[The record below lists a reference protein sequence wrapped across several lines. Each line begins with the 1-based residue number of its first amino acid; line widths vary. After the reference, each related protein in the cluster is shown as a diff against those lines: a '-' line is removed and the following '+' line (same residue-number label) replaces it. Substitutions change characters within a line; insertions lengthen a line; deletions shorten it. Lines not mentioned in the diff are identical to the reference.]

1 MDLMPGSLNNGVILP
16 ERFEIPE
23 ELVFSFMIWTLAKY
37 YGLTP
42 VKAGTMKE
50 FDFWQMTGFEIL
62 EQAKNE
68 YLLKLRSGS

>member
-1 MDLMPGSLNNGVILP
+1 MDLMSEHLNNGVILP

-23 ELVFSFMIWTLAKY
+23 ELVFRFMIWSLAKY
-37 YGLTP
+37 YGMPP

-50 FDFWQMTGFEIL
+50 IDFWQMIGFENL

-68 YLLKLRSGS
+68 YLLKLRSGN